1 MRSVEEVKIGIVKD
15 NTVNMGRPAGW
26 KISQQHKK
34 IRAKFLRVT
43 QTEGNK
49 NYTSFMKN
57 VDEFIL
63 DCVGLSLEHCGL

>member
-1 MRSVEEVKIGIVKD
+1 M
-15 NTVNMGRPAGW
+15 
-26 KISQQHKK
+26 SQQHKK
-34 IRAKFLRVT
+34 IRAKVLRVT

-57 VDEFIL
+57 VDKFIL